1 MLGFLALISK
11 DYMADDS
18 VLGRRTPVEHNA
30 NVPEEW
36 IGRLYP
42 AIEQKITGS
51 TYIYYVN
58 WQVFWAMLMSGMIL
72 SLAVSSI
79 KVKSTQVTDN
89 HAVQAIA
96 IFMILIGVNNMNAK
110 FGTLGYNP
118 ALACA

>member
-1 MLGFLALISK
+1 
-11 DYMADDS
+11 
-18 VLGRRTPVEHNA
+18 VEHNA

-96 IFMILIGVNNMNAK
+96 IFMILIGVNNMNDK